1 MTDRANCAIKT
12 RSVSR
17 GIRELDRGVLLGQ
30 AVRQASVT
38 TKGVVGS
45 RGSAEETEGG
55 WSAAQGESDRIAQL
69 GARTLRRGVR
79 AFGRAPGRRTAME
92 RRAGMGAGRSRG
104 GRDETECGASRRDIR
119 RRSEA
124 RMGRRAAEA
133 ARSSARSRAQGA
145 ARARAAGS
153 ARQAARTSRRTARAS
168 RAAATRFA
176 RMAALQARAGI
187 AALGSLGAVAAVAV
201 VVICLVGLVA
211 ASAFGIFFS
220 GGDMGDGNPTLRE
233 AVAALDAEH
242 EARIEQEKASEA
254 HDEVALSGSA
264 TPWKDVLAVFA
275 VKVAADPSDPRDV
288 ITLDDARM
296 DSLQSVFWDMNSIEV
311 SLEERRV
318 TEVGNEEGDAG
329 ETGTVKV
336 LRITLASRT
345 ADEMAEVYGFD
356 AEQREILSELLDE
369 RYDAAWR
376 TVLHGVAGDSG
387 EIVEVAASQIGN
399 VGGQPYWSWYGFGG
413 RVEWCACFVSWC
425 ANECGLIE
433 SGAVPK
439 FSYCPTG
446 VQWFKDAGLWR
457 AGGEEPQPGDIVF
470 FDWEGD
476 GTSDHVGIVESCD
489 GRTVETIE
497 GNSGDACRRNAY
509 DVGSASIMGYGTPM
523 Y

>member
-1 MTDRANCAIKT
+1 MSGASLRDNSSVPQKSSQVQLGFVCNANECSGCKACVIACKDIYNLAPGKKF
-12 RSVSR
+12 RR
-17 GIRELDRGVLLGQ
+17 VL
-30 AVRQASVT
+30 S
-38 TKGVVGS
+38 
-45 RGSAEETEGG
+45 
-55 WSAAQGESDRIAQL
+55 GES
-69 GARTLRRGVR
+69 GAWLEKDSIVSPVGVFSYSFSISCNHCTNPVCVQACPRKAITKSHETRT
-79 AFGRAPGRRTAME
+79 
-92 RRAGMGAGRSRG
+92 
-104 GRDETECGASRRDIR
+104 
-119 RRSEA
+119 
-124 RMGRRAAEA
+124 
-133 ARSSARSRAQGA
+133 
-145 ARARAAGS
+145 AGS
-153 ARQAARTSRRTARAS
+153 AHQAARTSRRTARAS

-254 HDEVALSGSA
+254 HDEVALSGST
-264 TPWKDVLAVFA
+264 TPWRDVLAVFA

-296 DSLQSVFWDMNSIEV
+296 DSLRSVFWDMNSIEV
-311 SLEERRV
+311 SLEERQV

-336 LRITLASRT
+336 LRITLTSRT
-345 ADEMAEVYGFD
+345 ADEMADAYGFD
-356 AEQREILSELLDE
+356 TEQREILSELLDE

-399 VGGQPYWSWYGFGG
+399 VGGQPYWSWYGFGS

-425 ANECGLIE
+425 ANECGLIK

>member
-1 MTDRANCAIKT
+1 MPTDIKKRAAT
-12 RSVSR
+12 R
-17 GIRELDRGVLLGQ
+17 GIKELDRGVLLGQ

-45 RGSAEETEGG
+45 RGSGEETEGG

-69 GARTLRRGVR
+69 GAGTLRRGVR
-79 AFGRAPGRRTAME
+79 AFRRTPGRRAAME

-104 GRDETECGASRRDIR
+104 GRDETECEASRRDIR

-133 ARSSARSRAQGA
+133 ARFSVRSRAQGA

-264 TPWKDVLAVFA
+264 TPWRDVLAVFA

-345 ADEMAEVYGFD
+345 ADEMADVYGFD

-425 ANECGLIE
+425 ANECGYID
-433 SGAVPK
+433 SGAVPR

-446 VQWFKDAGLWR
+446 VQWFKAAGRWLP
-457 AGGEEPQPGDIVF
+457 GGSAPAPGDIVF
-470 FDWEGD
+470 FDWDGD
-476 GTSDHVGIVESCD
+476 GVSDHVGIVESCD
-489 GRTVETIE
+489 GFIVQTIE
-497 GNSGDACRRNAY
+497 GNSGDMCRRGVYN
-509 DVGSASIMGYGTPM
+509 VGSPFIMGYGIPM
-523 Y
+523 G

>member
-1 MTDRANCAIKT
+1 MADHANCGIKT
-12 RSVSR
+12 RNVAR
-17 GIRELDRGVLLGQ
+17 EIKELDRGALLGQ
-30 AVRQASVT
+30 AVRRASVT
-38 TKGVVGS
+38 TKGAVGN
-45 RGSAEETEGG
+45 REPGEEAEGG
-55 WSAAQGESDRIAQL
+55 WSAAQGESDRIAQV

-79 AFGRAPGRRTAME
+79 AFGRAPGRRAAME
-92 RRAGMGAGRSRG
+92 RRAVMGAGRSEGGGDEPGGEAPRRG
-104 GRDETECGASRRDIR
+104 VR

-124 RMGRRAAEA
+124 RRGRRAAEA
-133 ARSSARSRAQGA
+133 ARSGMRGRAQGA
-145 ARARAAGS
+145 ARARAASS
-153 ARQAARTSRRTARAS
+153 ARQAARTSRRAARAS

-242 EARIEQEKASEA
+242 EARVEEEKASEA
-254 HDEVALSGSA
+254 HDEVALSGST
-264 TPWKDVLAVFA
+264 TPWREVLAVFA

-296 DSLQSVFWDMNSIEV
+296 NSLRSVFWDMNSIEA
-311 SLEERRV
+311 SLEERQV

-336 LRITLASRT
+336 LRITLANRT
-345 ADEMAEVYGFD
+345 ADEMADVYGFD

-387 EIVEVAASQIGN
+387 EIVEVAASQVGN
-399 VGGQPYWSWYGFGG
+399 VGGQPYWSWYGFDS

-433 SGAVPK
+433 SGAIPK

-509 DVGSASIMGYGTPM
+509 DVGSASFMGYGTPM

>member
-1 MTDRANCAIKT
+1 MADHANRGIKT
-12 RSVSR
+12 RAVAR
-17 GIRELDRGVLLGQ
+17 EIKELDREALLGQ

-38 TKGVVGS
+38 TKGAVGN
-45 RGSAEETEGG
+45 REPGEEAEGG
-55 WSAAQGESDRIAQL
+55 WSAAQGESDRIAQV
-69 GARTLRRGVR
+69 GARTLRRGVH
-79 AFGRAPGRRTAME
+79 AFGRTPGRRAAME
-92 RRAGMGAGRSRG
+92 RRAVMGAGRSEGGGDEPRG
-104 GRDETECGASRRDIR
+104 EAPRRGV

-124 RMGRRAAEA
+124 RRGRRAAEA
-133 ARSSARSRAQGA
+133 ARSGMRVRAQGA
-145 ARARAAGS
+145 ARARAASS
-153 ARQAARTSRRTARAS
+153 ARQAARTSRRAARAS
-168 RAAATRFA
+168 RAVATRFA

-242 EARIEQEKASEA
+242 EARIEEEKASEA
-254 HDEVALSGSA
+254 HDEVALSGST
-264 TPWKDVLAVFA
+264 TPWRVVLAVFA
-275 VKVAADPSDPRDV
+275 VKVATDPSDPRDV

-296 DSLQSVFWDMNSIEV
+296 DSLRSVFWDMNSIEA
-311 SLEERRV
+311 SLEERQV

-336 LRITLASRT
+336 LRITLANRT
-345 ADEMAEVYGFD
+345 ADEMADAYGFD

-387 EIVEVAASQIGN
+387 EIVEVAASQVGN
-399 VGGQPYWSWYGFGG
+399 VGGQPYWSWYGFDS

-489 GRTVETIE
+489 GHTVRTIE
-497 GNSGDACRRNAY
+497 GNSGDACRRNSY
-509 DVGSASIMGYGTPM
+509 GVGSASIMGYGTPM

>member
-1 MTDRANCAIKT
+1 MPTDIKKRAVAREIK
-12 RSVSR
+12 
-17 GIRELDRGVLLGQ
+17 ELDRGILLGQ

-38 TKGVVGS
+38 TKGAVGN
-45 RGSAEETEGG
+45 REPGEEAEGG
-55 WSAAQGESDRIAQL
+55 WSAVRGESDRIARV
-69 GARTLRRGVR
+69 GARTMRRGVR
-79 AFGRAPGRRTAME
+79 AFGRAPGRRAAME
-92 RRAGMGAGRSRG
+92 RRASMGAGRNRSG
-104 GRDETECGASRRDIR
+104 GDETEREAPRRGVR

-133 ARSSARSRAQGA
+133 ARSSMRGRAQGA
-145 ARARAAGS
+145 ARARAVGS
-153 ARQAARTSRRTARAS
+153 TRQAARASRRTARAS
-168 RAAATRFA
+168 RGAATRFA

-187 AALGSLGAVAAVAV
+187 AALGSVGAVAAAAV

-211 ASAFGIFFS
+211 VSAFGIFFL

-242 EARIEQEKASEA
+242 EARIEEEKASEA
-254 HDEVALSGSA
+254 HDEVALSGST
-264 TPWKDVLAVFA
+264 TPWREVLAVFA

-288 ITLDDARM
+288 ITLDDVRM
-296 DSLQSVFWDMNSIEV
+296 DSLRSVFWDMNSIEAG
-311 SLEERRV
+311 LEERQV

-336 LRITLASRT
+336 LRIILASRT
-345 ADEMAEVYGFD
+345 ADEMADAYGFD

-399 VGGQPYWSWYGFGG
+399 VGGQPYWSWYGFDS

-425 ANECGLIE
+425 ANECGLIG

-446 VQWFKDAGLWR
+446 VQWFKDAGRWVS
-457 AGGEEPQPGDIVF
+457 GGEVPSRGDIVF
-470 FDWEGD
+470 FDWDGD
-476 GTSDHVGIVESCD
+476 GISDHVGIVESCD
-489 GRTVETIE
+489 GHTVRTIE

-509 DVGSASIMGYGTPM
+509 SVGSASIMGYGTPM

>member
-1 MTDRANCAIKT
+1 MPTDIKKRAAT
-12 RSVSR
+12 R
-17 GIRELDRGVLLGQ
+17 GIKELDRGVLLGQ

-45 RGSAEETEGG
+45 RGSGEETEGG
-55 WSAAQGESDRIAQL
+55 WSAAQGESDHIAQL
-69 GARTLRRGVR
+69 GARTLRKGVR

-92 RRAGMGAGRSRG
+92 CRAGMGAGRSKSS
-104 GRDETECGASRRDIR
+104 RDETEREAPIRDIR

-133 ARSSARSRAQGA
+133 ARSSVRSRAQGA
-145 ARARAAGS
+145 ARARAVGS
-153 ARQAARTSRRTARAS
+153 AHQAARTSRRTARAS

-176 RMAALQARAGI
+176 RMAALQARTGI

-254 HDEVALSGSA
+254 HDEVALSGST
-264 TPWKDVLAVFA
+264 TPWRDVLAVFA

-296 DSLQSVFWDMNSIEV
+296 DSLRSVFWDMNSIEV
-311 SLEERRV
+311 SLEERQV

-345 ADEMAEVYGFD
+345 ADEMADAYGFD

-399 VGGQPYWSWYGFGG
+399 VGGQPYWSWYGFDS

-439 FSYCPTG
+439 FSYCPAG